1 MNEKHI
7 QLDQV
12 LNRLASD
19 LERMTGQ
26 VEDAMERCRELL
38 DIQAAMPVDVQ
49 RDAQHLYARV
59 EATSIQLENTIRT
72 LERLVRRISIPAP
85 IEPRSTGRVMANPV
99 P

>member
-7 QLDQV
+7 LLDQV
-12 LNRLASD
+12 LNRLAND
-19 LERMTGQ
+19 LEHMTGQ

-38 DIQAAMPVDVQ
+38 DIQAAMPIDVQ

-72 LERLVRRISIPAP
+72 LERLARRISVPPA
-85 IEPRSTGRVMANPV
+85 IESRSPGRMLANPIS
-99 P
+99 

>member
-7 QLDQV
+7 LLDQV
-12 LNRLASD
+12 LNRLAND
-19 LERMTGQ
+19 LEHMTGQ

-38 DIQAAMPVDVQ
+38 DIQAAMPIDVQ

-72 LERLVRRISIPAP
+72 LERLARRISVPAP
-85 IEPRSTGRVMANPV
+85 TESRSSGRMLANPIS
-99 P
+99 